1 MPVSIE
7 FALLHPAGRVEF
19 VTADIGDLSRLIKT
33 LVPDATPR
41 QLGPLMM
48 WDADTYTA
56 DMPYNPVT
64 EAVIG
69 QGVGYYPGHDWR
81 GPCAVTMAEGPGG
94 IPTLSV
100 EMRDRIIQWAAS
112 AVRGRQP

>member
-1 MPVSIE
+1 MSVE
-7 FALLHPAGRVEF
+7 FALLHPEGRVQF
-19 VTADIGDLSRLIKT
+19 VTADRTDLFTTIKE

-69 QGVGYYPGHDWR
+69 QGAGYYPGHDWR
-81 GPCAVTMAEGPGG
+81 GPCVVTMAEGPGG
-94 IPTLSV
+94 IPTMSAVL
-100 EMRDRIIQWAAS
+100 RDWITLWAAP
-112 AVRGRQP
+112 AVPGQ